1 MVIFIERPV
10 LKHRKYLN
18 NGNDPV
24 SLCRKNEV
32 IRAFQ
37 RHLASCR
44 CRWVRVSFSMNS
56 ALQNMK
62 FKSCNDNYLYDH
74 IQNQST
80 HTLPLHFNQT
90 FNLYGIYIYIYIYTC
105 IFKKSNI
112 LYSDHHTYIHTY
124 IYIHHGRHN
133 PRKNCRIRGRNVTYP
148 YVILWEPHAVWCF
161 HPVRCKY
168 ESIGV
173 PFSDSFVLCM
183 HSFFFEKS

>member
-1 MVIFIERPV
+1 
-10 LKHRKYLN
+10 
-18 NGNDPV
+18 
-24 SLCRKNEV
+24 
-32 IRAFQ
+32 
-37 RHLASCR
+37 
-44 CRWVRVSFSMNS
+44 MNS

-80 HTLPLHFNQT
+80 HTLPLHFKRST
-90 FNLYGIYIYIYIYTC
+90 YTRYIYIHVHTKGPIFC
-105 IFKKSNI
+105 ILI
-112 LYSDHHTYIHTY
+112 IIHTNIY

-148 YVILWEPHAVWCF
+148 YVILWEPHAVGCF

-183 HSFFFEKS
+183 HFFFFEKS

>member
-1 MVIFIERPV
+1 MIIIFTTTSKTSP
-10 LKHRKYLN
+10 HT
-18 NGNDPV
+18 P
-24 SLCRKNEV
+24 C
-32 IRAFQ
+32 
-37 RHLASCR
+37 
-44 CRWVRVSFSMNS
+44 
-56 ALQNMK
+56 
-62 FKSCNDNYLYDH
+62 LYTS
-74 IQNQST
+74 IKRST
-80 HTLPLHFNQT
+80 CTV
-90 FNLYGIYIYIYIYTC
+90 YIYIYIYTC

-148 YVILWEPHAVWCF
+148 YVIPWEPHAVGCF

-183 HSFFFEKS
+183 HFFFFEKS